1 MYQTGEWLNMAIR
14 NTGRFIL
21 LLILVIVAAAL
32 ALLAVVI
39 IVAVI
44 KAAVDALR
52 KDKKEKK
59 G

>member
-21 LLILVIVAAAL
+21 LIILVMVAAAL
-32 ALLAVVI
+32 VLLDVVV

-52 KDKKEKK
+52 KGKKDE
-59 G
+59 

>member
-21 LLILVIVAAAL
+21 LLILVMVAAAL

-39 IVAVI
+39 VVAVI
-44 KAAVDALR
+44 KATVDAL
-52 KDKKEKK
+52 KKGKKEKK